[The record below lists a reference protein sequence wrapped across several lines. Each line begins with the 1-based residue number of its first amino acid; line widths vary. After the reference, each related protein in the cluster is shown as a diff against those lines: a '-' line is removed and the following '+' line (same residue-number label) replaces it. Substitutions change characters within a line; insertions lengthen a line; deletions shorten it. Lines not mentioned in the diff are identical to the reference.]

1 MGLLNRLLHP
11 SSGGDGGGTTSG
23 ANVNC
28 EWIPD
33 AIEFSP
39 TTDGDDGSMSAT
51 SAFMDSS
58 NWSGSGNK
66 NIPPATAPAAKQS
79 SRTNTTN
86 SFSPS
91 FRTIS
96 IKETKATSGG
106 RPKQT
111 TPVIMNNNN
120 SGTSSNVQ
128 SRDLDATMADLA
140 SKISNIDNTTSKF
153 DSNDSSSDSSY
164 NSSDNN
170 NEQQR
175 RRRLS
180 GIAEDAEEEYNYKD
194 NNYHQR
200 QQQQQQQRQSRG
212 AASAA
217 SNTNM
222 NRTASSRK
230 KEGNGDDK
238 RKKKIPLK
246 LGKLFGGSSGSSSS
260 NKKYQNKGYNNKNK
274 NTKELHEMDDD
285 DDDYISGED
294 DDGDDDDSEFDSEF
308 TNSDGYI
315 VRPAAAAAATATIL
329 AARKGKT
336 TTLPR
341 GGGGG
346 GGIGVPNSQGNLM
359 TPARLEDELY
369 LYKLETLHLTD
380 TCTELSNQLDEVEQ
394 RLGHVQAQ
402 ATFRIHAL
410 EAELQDGNLGLR
422 SLVKMT
428 STEMDSRLDALRAL
442 GRTVTVQSA
451 RLKEREHEIHGLEGR
466 LRRTRRDVTKLKR
479 ENSKIN
485 TDKMYLKER
494 LDELDQLRY
503 QLEEEL
509 QILAMENN
517 ESTTTD
523 NRSREMIDEEITKVK
538 FELQDTLA
546 QIGIMSSQLE
556 EKDME
561 IMKLHGTAE
570 CKEVELHELRE
581 DVMKKE
587 QQLLKVRTD
596 LLEAANAAQA
606 AEMGRVE
613 ALAREGQLSTRLD
626 ETIVLMNEVQSK
638 VDKLEGR
645 EVELQCQLDTAQIM
659 SKEVAQLEEL
669 RVQLTKLESEVQTLQ
684 QDKANILTV
693 MNETQLSH
701 TDTIANRDEQIAT
714 LNQDVDVHREQYELA
729 VSMIEER
736 EQLAIELRYQLA
748 TCMKESE
755 MSISELQE
763 QLAVKC
769 REVKNISTE
778 LEERNGYV
786 ATLENK
792 LVTMKMEFMKHR
804 TELENAKLASIAE
817 DDGEADSQLD
827 EFDMLERELE
837 EHESM
842 TVSPPHSTQ
851 ARDHADKEA
860 TIDRLEHELGVRKR
874 QVEQLSVELE
884 EKDKHV
890 NRLKVEL
897 DLRKGR
903 VDEVEAQLDERDKTI
918 KSLNSELTAERESL
932 VTIEAKLQ
940 CLQQDLTVAKDN
952 VNTANMACHEAETKM
967 LHEVKLLKSHVESLQ
982 KENDIAMAE
991 TQQIKD
997 EAEKEKK
1004 LSIQAAATL
1013 AVSNSAQQ
1021 AEMDMSIDR
1030 LKKEMEAKACELEAI
1045 QATIIEKDELAEKL
1059 STALAEAR
1067 EDLLNYK
1074 ESVFAERE
1082 AHALESVTQSSF
1094 CFDVNDDTT
1103 KDNNP
1108 AGSTPGRFGGLFNRG
1123 KSTGI
1128 DRDQDGGDSVV
1139 DWKVIATEKDKRITS
1154 LESALAENAIS
1165 IGALKAEFTAA
1176 SSKFNEDEIQRRL
1189 LIQRLEHENSAYLL
1203 KINVLEEQF
1212 DNMRK
1217 KKDAEYIIKRGKSA
1231 EEEDGSVASSMCSG
1245 MTRST
1250 AGSEGVT
1257 IMTGVTSITGKSKL
1271 TPLERDNKKLKKQK
1285 KVYETR
1291 ISSLQSQLSD
1301 IQQIVPELMS
1311 KSKSQIQKLE
1321 MVVETQRKVAQEKE
1335 ESLNAEIAQLREQNE
1350 QLAAATRSR
1359 LQENNAG
1366 QQEEIEQL
1374 KLRLEVREATI
1385 KKLEMMNGSSKMG
1398 RLRKKK
1404 KKVPGG
1410 GDSDCGSSVTS
1421 TTTDL

>member
-11 SSGGDGGGTTSG
+11 SSSGGDGGGTASG
-23 ANVNC
+23 ADR

-33 AIEFSP
+33 AIEFAA
-39 TTDGDDGSMSAT
+39 TDGDDDGSAT

-58 NWSGSGNK
+58 KWSGND
-66 NIPPATAPAAKQS
+66 NAPPAAAPAAE
-79 SRTNTTN
+79 RRANTT
-86 SFSPS
+86 PS
-91 FRTIS
+91 FGPSRPV
-96 IKETKATSGG
+96 ETRATSTTAARAG
-106 RPKQT
+106 R
-111 TPVIMNNNN
+111 
-120 SGTSSNVQ
+120 GTSARVR

-140 SKISNIDNTTSKF
+140 NKISGIGNTTAILDF
-153 DSNDSSSDSSY
+153 NDSSSDSSY
-164 NSSDNN
+164 DGGV
-170 NEQQR
+170 R

-180 GIAEDAEEEYNYKD
+180 GIAEDAEEGYDYED
-194 NNYHQR
+194 DDDHRQRQR
-200 QQQQQQQRQSRG
+200 QQRRRRQNRG

-217 SNTNM
+217 YNTNT
-222 NRTASSRK
+222 NRTASRK
-230 KEGNGDDK
+230 KKKKKGNEDDK

-246 LGKLFGGSSGSSSS
+246 LGKLFGGSSGTSSSS
-260 NKKYQNKGYNNKNK
+260 NKKNQNKGYNNNE
-274 NTKELHEMDDD
+274 NTKELHEMEDDD

-294 DDGDDDDSEFDSEF
+294 DDDDDDEFESEF
-308 TNSDGYI
+308 TDSDGYI

-329 AARKGKT
+329 AERKGKT

-341 GGGGG
+341 GGGGGGG

-485 TDKMYLKER
+485 TDKIYLKER

-517 ESTTTD
+517 ESTTTTD

-546 QIGIMSSQLE
+546 QIGIMSSRLE

-561 IMKLHGTAE
+561 ITKLHGTAE

-626 ETIVLMNEVQSK
+626 ETIVLMKEVQSK

-693 MNETQLSH
+693 MNETHLSH

-804 TELENAKLASIAE
+804 TELENVKLASIAE

-851 ARDHADKEA
+851 VRDHADNEA
-860 TIDRLEHELGVRKR
+860 TIDRLEHELGVSKR

-884 EKDKHV
+884 EKDKYV

-967 LHEVKLLKSHVESLQ
+967 LDEVKLLKSHVESLQ

-1004 LSIQAAATL
+1004 SSIQAAATL
-1013 AVSNSAQQ
+1013 AVSNSARQ

-1154 LESALAENAIS
+1154 LELALAENSIA
-1165 IGALKAEFTAA
+1165 IGALKAEFTAV

-1212 DNMRK
+1212 ENMRK

-1321 MVVETQRKVAQEKE
+1321 MVVETQHKLAQEKE

-1410 GDSDCGSSVTS
+1410 GGDSDCGSSVTS